1 MLHQISKP
9 AIGVDLS
16 GAFRVRLY
24 NSAEYARL
32 RAKHEDWPHEYILA
46 RMGLDLDTGW
56 KKNVITDLGRYRLA
70 GVQAWTTFAYI
81 FIHEGTQPGDVD
93 LNFLQFTYANQTPS
107 QLKLDG
113 APVFDPDALLQ
124 TRTVTFSNPAVTRN
138 INMVGLSNDTA
149 VDTNGRHILGVHAFT
164 VLPSTVV
171 QTTVQTADVQHKVT
185 WSFE

>member
-1 MLHQISKP
+1 MQQADKP
-9 AIGVDLS
+9 AIGVDFS

-32 RAKHEDWPHEYILA
+32 RKAHPDWPHEYILA

-70 GVQAWTTFAYI
+70 GIATWTTFAYI

-93 LNFLQFTYANQTPS
+93 LNFMQFTYADQTPS
-107 QLKLDG
+107 QMLLDG
-113 APVFDPDALLQ
+113 APVFDQAALLQ
-124 TRTVTFSNPAVTRN
+124 TRTVTFSNPTVARN
-138 INMVGLSNDTA
+138 INMVGLTSDSA
-149 VDTNGRHILGVHAFT
+149 VDTNGRYLIGVHAFT

-171 QTTVQTADVQHKVT
+171 QSTVQTADVQHKVT